1 MTFAI
6 FNLRK
11 LAAFHVECSFFCVLK
26 RKIHQEE
33 EMGMEQKFSCGLSPI
48 VGLRFSI
55 HPMADHFIEI
65 IKGALKEADTSNV
78 WMHTDDVSTVMRG
91 KQVHVFDTA
100 KAIVLHAAKTG
111 AHVAFNGTFSIGCPG
126 DSAGDVYLEKDDIVL
141 NEPHIRDLKQYVSS
155 QFALYP
161 MNNPDY
167 MSVIYKEVDRAKKH
181 GVYNDS
187 MHYASGLHGDI
198 HDVFAFLNESFSHSH
213 SEQHKH
219 LVMTV
224 NMSINSPSHKGEA

>member
-1 MTFAI
+1 MNT
-6 FNLRK
+6 
-11 LAAFHVECSFFCVLK
+11 S
-26 RKIHQEE
+26 
-33 EMGMEQKFSCGLSPI
+33 FSCGTSPI

-55 HPMADHFIEI
+55 HPMADNFVEI
-65 IKGALKEADTSNV
+65 IKGALSEADTSNV

-91 KQVHVFDTA
+91 KEIHVFDTA

-126 DSAGDVYLEKDDIVL
+126 DTAGDVYLEKDDVLL
-141 NEPHIRDLKQYVSS
+141 NEPNVKGLSQYVSS

-167 MSVIYKEVDRAKKH
+167 MSVIYNEVDRAKGR
-181 GVYNDS
+181 GVFNES

-198 HDVFAFLNESFSHSH
+198 HEVFAFLEETFANAR
-213 SEQHKH
+213 SEEHRH

-224 NMSINSPSHKGEA
+224 NMSINSPSHEGIS